1 MRQKGRALRASRRA
15 AFAALLAFAAF
26 APVARAQM
34 CTPDFCEVPI
44 EEAGDVR
51 VENVSAVA
59 HGYMDAKAFAEFIR
73 ENAIGSSDRRAV
85 EPSDDKEI
93 GRLDGKAVLVRLAL
107 ALLAGLL
114 LNLSPCVLPLL
125 PIQLAILGMGAAN
138 GKRKGAVRGTVY
150 GLSMAL
156 AYGAV
161 GFAVAASGAIVGS
174 LQSTRPFN
182 LAMAALFSLL
192 GLAML
197 GVVNID
203 FAGRRKL
210 ITGYLSLAGVA
221 AAGVAAAL
229 LAGACVAPAVLATML
244 YAAESYAAGNAAALA
259 LPFALGLG
267 MALPWPFI
275 GAGLDFLPKPGKW
288 MRAVKW
294 FFAAVAFAFA
304 AHYASI
310 AMRGFGRGDAH
321 LSQQELDAATFDG
334 AYAAAVAT
342 GHPVVIDFFAS
353 WCNSCTRMEK
363 TTFRDENV
371 AALLADCEFLRVRL
385 EDPLDPAATAILA
398 RFGVKGFPA
407 IVVIGTNDKGQTTKD
422 YQDKRRGTRDK

>member
-1 MRQKGRALRASRRA
+1 MRQVGRALGASRNA

-26 APVARAQM
+26 APAARAQM

-44 EEAGDVR
+44 EEAGEVR
-51 VENVSAVA
+51 VENVAAVA
-59 HGYMDAKAFAEFIR
+59 HGYMDAKAFTEFIR
-73 ENAIGSSDRRAV
+73 EASVTGKTGGTGETGEGRHSTSDKRQAT
-85 EPSDDKEI
+85 SD
-93 GRLDGKAVLVRLAL
+93 VRHSTFVIRFAL

-125 PIQLAILGMGAAN
+125 PIQLAILGMSAAN
-138 GKRKGAVRGTVY
+138 GKRNGAVRGTVY

-203 FAGRRKL
+203 FAGRRRL

-229 LAGACVAPAVLATML
+229 LAGACVAPAVLGTML

-310 AMRGFGRGDAH
+310 AMRGFGRGDARP
-321 LSQQELDAATFDG
+321 SQQELDATTFDG

-342 GHPVVIDFFAS
+342 GRPVVIDFFAS

-407 IVVIGTNDKGQTTKD
+407 IVVIGT
-422 YQDKRRGTRDK
+422 RDK